1 MLYDRPYVGLTNAT
15 VATTTAAATVAVTI
29 DTAAAAAAKNAV
41 RMASKEEDIR
51 LFPRPQ
57 YC

>member
-1 MLYDRPYVGLTNAT
+1 MLYDHPYVGLTNAT
-15 VATTTAAATVAVTI
+15 AATTTAAATAAATI

-41 RMASKEEDIR
+41 RVAFKEDIR
-51 LFPRPQ
+51 LLPRPQ

>member
-1 MLYDRPYVGLTNAT
+1 MLYDHPYVGLTNAT
-15 VATTTAAATVAVTI
+15 AATTTAAATAAATI

-41 RMASKEEDIR
+41 RVAFKEDIR